1 MHLQMHLA
9 IATSITHKEDM
20 MQLEVLVPIILGL
33 VVLLIVGTIVM
44 FVLLLK
50 QKQTGVDADEIKN
63 KISYDIVK
71 NQSEINLSST
81 NQINKN
87 LNEQVDRIRT
97 NLEERLDKSTK
108 QNVQELS
115 NVLDKLAHIQK
126 DFTESRIGLVQSVN
140 EQLEKINASVEQRL
154 KDGFKT
160 TTDTFQSVTERLAE
174 IKEAQRKIESLS
186 TDIVSLQD
194 VLTDKK
200 TRGNFGEVQLKQIL
214 YTVFGEVEGKL
225 YETQKKLS
233 NGSIV
238 DAIIHL
244 PDTNGSV
251 PIDSKFPLENYRRM
265 LDKELSEKER
275 DDAKKLFKTDVR
287 KHIDDISKKYI
298 LEDETSFQAI
308 LFLPAEAVFSEIN
321 AYHADIIDY
330 AQNKKVILTSPTTLM
345 ALLRVLQ
352 VLIRDAQKT
361 KYAKLIFEELDKL
374 GKDFKLYT
382 DRWSSLEKSI
392 DKVVKDAKD
401 INVSSKKISTQ
412 FEKIKNAQFDEE
424 LEVGGQDES

>member
-1 MHLQMHLA
+1 MPIETLA
-9 IATSITHKEDM
+9 TILLILVGILIIISLIMFFVLGNKKESSMDVEDM
-20 MQLEVLVPIILGL
+20 
-33 VVLLIVGTIVM
+33 
-44 FVLLLK
+44 K
-50 QKQTGVDADEIKN
+50 S
-63 KISYDIVK
+63 KISFEIVK
-71 NQSEINLSST
+71 NQNEISMSST

-108 QNVQELS
+108 ENVGELNS
-115 NVLDKLAHIQK
+115 VLEKLGTIQK
-126 DFTESRIGLVQSVN
+126 EFIESRLNMVQNVN
-140 EQLEKINASVEQRL
+140 EQLSKINSSVEERL

-160 TTDTFQSVTERLAE
+160 TTETFTSVTERLAE

-200 TRGNFGEVQLKQIL
+200 TRGNFGEVQLKQL
-214 YTVFGEVEGKL
+214 LHAVFGDVEGKL

-233 NGSIV
+233 NGLIV

-265 LDKELSEKER
+265 VDKDITEKER
-275 DDAKKLFKTDVR
+275 EDAKKSFKSDVK

-298 LEDETSFQAI
+298 IENETSFQAI
-308 LFLPAEAVFSEIN
+308 LFLPAEAIFSEIN
-321 AYHADIIDY
+321 AYHGDLIDY
-330 AQNKKVILTSPTTLM
+330 SQKQKVILTSPTTLM

-361 KYAKLIFEELDKL
+361 KYARQIVEELDKL
-374 GKDFKLYT
+374 GKDFKLYAE
-382 DRWSSLEKSI
+382 RWSSLERSI
-392 DKVVKDAKD
+392 DKVAKEAQS
-401 INVSSKKISTQ
+401 INVTSKKISTQ
-412 FEKIKNAQFDEE
+412 FDKIKNAQFEDQIETGEE
-424 LEVGGQDES
+424 NE

>member
-1 MHLQMHLA
+1 MDIEL
-9 IATSITHKEDM
+9 I
-20 MQLEVLVPIILGL
+20 VNIILGL
-33 VVLLIVGTIVM
+33 VVVLIAGTITM
-44 FVLLLK
+44 FIVLIRKKEQPLNI
-50 QKQTGVDADEIKN
+50 EEMKN
-63 KISYDIVK
+63 KISFEVVK
-71 NQSEINLSST
+71 SQSEMNVSST
-81 NQINKN
+81 NLINKN
-87 LNEQVDRIRT
+87 LNEQIDRIRT

-108 QNVQELS
+108 ENVEELTQ
-115 NVLDKLAHIQK
+115 VLEKLAIIQK
-126 DFTESRIGLVQSVN
+126 EFNESRIGIVQNVN

-214 YTVFGEVEGKL
+214 YAVFGEAEGKL
-225 YETQKKLS
+225 FETQKKLS

-265 LDKELSEKER
+265 MDKELSDKER
-275 DDAKKLFKTDVR
+275 EDSKKLFKSDVK
-287 KHIDDISKKYI
+287 KHIDDIAKKYI
-298 LEDETSFQAI
+298 IEEETSFQAV

-321 AYHADIIDY
+321 AYHTDIIDH
-330 AQNKKVILTSPTTLM
+330 AQKKKVILTSPTTLM

-374 GKDFKLYT
+374 GKDFKLYAE
-382 DRWSSLEKSI
+382 RWNSLEKSI
-392 DKVVKDAKD
+392 EKVVKDTKD
-401 INVSSKKISTQ
+401 INVSSKKISSQ
-412 FEKIKNAQFDEE
+412 FERIKTVSFVDE
-424 LEVGGQDES
+424 LEEGEVDEPEGY

>member
-1 MHLQMHLA
+1 MPLETWVAILMTVVGSLA
-9 IATSITHKEDM
+9 IGSIVLMLVMVSKKGKPILDAED
-20 MQLEVLVPIILGL
+20 
-33 VVLLIVGTIVM
+33 
-44 FVLLLK
+44 
-50 QKQTGVDADEIKN
+50 IKN
-63 KISYDIVK
+63 KISLEIIK
-71 NQSEINLSST
+71 NQNETTLST
-81 NQINKN
+81 AMQTNKN
-87 LNEQVDRIRT
+87 LNEQIDRIRSS
-97 NLEERLDKSTK
+97 LEDRLDKATK
-108 QNVQELS
+108 ENVDEL
-115 NVLDKLAHIQK
+115 NQVLGKLATIQK
-126 DFTESRIGLVQSVN
+126 EFVESKIAMIQNVN
-140 EQLEKINASVEQRL
+140 EQLGKINASVEERL

-160 TTDTFQSVTERLAE
+160 TTETFVNVSERLAE

-186 TDIVSLQD
+186 TEIVSLQD

-214 YTVFGEVEGKL
+214 HAVFGEAEGKL

-233 NGSIV
+233 SGVIV

-265 LDKELSEKER
+265 LDKDTSDKDR
-275 DDAKKLFKTDVR
+275 DDARKAFKSDVK

-298 LEDETSFQAI
+298 IENETSFQAV

-321 AYHADIIDY
+321 AYHTDIIAH
-330 AQNKKVILTSPTTLM
+330 AQTRKVILTSPTTMM

-361 KYAKLIFEELDKL
+361 KYAKVIFEELEKL
-374 GKDFKLYT
+374 GKDFKLFA
-382 DRWSSLEKSI
+382 DRWNSFEKSI

-401 INVSSKKISTQ
+401 INVTSKKLSTQ
-412 FEKIKNAQFDEE
+412 FDRLKNAQFEE
-424 LEVGGQDES
+424 IEETGEVHEE

>member
-1 MHLQMHLA
+1 M
-9 IATSITHKEDM
+9 D
-20 MQLEVLVPIILGL
+20 LELIVNIILGL
-33 VVLLIVGTIVM
+33 VVILIAGTITM
-44 FVLLLK
+44 FIVLIRK
-50 QKQTGVDADEIKN
+50 KEQPVNIEEMKN
-63 KISYDIVK
+63 KISFEVVK
-71 NQSEINLSST
+71 NQSEMNVNST
-81 NQINKN
+81 NLINKN
-87 LNEQVDRIRT
+87 LNEQIDRIRT

-108 QNVQELS
+108 ENVEELTQ
-115 NVLDKLAHIQK
+115 VLDKLAIIQK
-126 DFTESRIGLVQSVN
+126 EFTESRIGIVQNVN

-214 YTVFGEVEGKL
+214 HAVFGEAEGKL
-225 YETQKKLS
+225 FETQKKLS

-265 LDKELSEKER
+265 MDKELSDKER
-275 DDAKKLFKTDVR
+275 DDSKKLFKSDVK
-287 KHIDDISKKYI
+287 KHIDDIAKKYI
-298 LEDETSFQAI
+298 IEEETSFQAI

-321 AYHADIIDY
+321 AYHTDIIDY
-330 AQNKKVILTSPTTLM
+330 AQKKKVILTSPTTLM

-374 GKDFKLYT
+374 GKDFKLYAE
-382 DRWSSLEKSI
+382 RWNSLEKSI
-392 DKVVKDAKD
+392 KKVVKDTED
-401 INVSSKKISTQ
+401 INISSKKISLQ
-412 FEKIKNAQFDEE
+412 FDKIKTVSFVDE
-424 LEVGGQDES
+424 LEEGEVDEPEGY

>member
-1 MHLQMHLA
+1 MDIEL
-9 IATSITHKEDM
+9 I
-20 MQLEVLVPIILGL
+20 VNIILGL
-33 VVLLIVGTIVM
+33 VVVLIAGTITM
-44 FVLLLK
+44 FIVLIRKKEQPLNI
-50 QKQTGVDADEIKN
+50 EEMKN
-63 KISYDIVK
+63 KISFEVVK
-71 NQSEINLSST
+71 NQSEMNVSST
-81 NQINKN
+81 NLINKN
-87 LNEQVDRIRT
+87 LNEQIDRIRT

-108 QNVQELS
+108 ENVEELTQ
-115 NVLDKLAHIQK
+115 VLDKLAIIQK
-126 DFTESRIGLVQSVN
+126 EFTESRIGIVQNVN

-214 YTVFGEVEGKL
+214 HAVFGEAEGKL
-225 YETQKKLS
+225 FETQKKLS

-265 LDKELSEKER
+265 MDKELSDKER
-275 DDAKKLFKTDVR
+275 EDSKKLFKSDVK
-287 KHIDDISKKYI
+287 KHIDDIAKKYI
-298 LEDETSFQAI
+298 IEEETSFQAI

-321 AYHADIIDY
+321 AYHTDIIDH
-330 AQNKKVILTSPTTLM
+330 AQKKKVIHTSPTTLM

-374 GKDFKLYT
+374 GKDFKLYAE
-382 DRWSSLEKSI
+382 RWNSLEKSI
-392 DKVVKDAKD
+392 EKVVKDTKD
-401 INVSSKKISTQ
+401 INVSSKKISSQ
-412 FEKIKNAQFDEE
+412 FERIKTVSFVDE
-424 LEVGGQDES
+424 LEEGEVDEPEGY